1 MDDYQE
7 AGQFLSDSLQP
18 AGWLPALFKQVY
30 SKKHLHFQHNDT
42 KIRWYYS
49 GLGGGRRR
57 SADTGST
64 GKGACFHFSQV
75 GIEFF
80 PMVELNLS
88 EIHQKNVM

>member
-49 GLGGGRRR
+49 GEGGGVLQILDPQVRGP
-57 SADTGST
+57 AST
-64 GKGACFHFSQV
+64 SVRWELSFSQWW
-75 GIEFF
+75 
-80 PMVELNLS
+80 S
-88 EIHQKNVM
+88 